1 MTIMATHSSANRA
14 RRNTH
19 LTETTRTTTISDALK
34 RRAQSLINDRS
45 IDARN
50 RALVQYALE
59 INDPYLAEFVRLVDA
74 GESIVEALDGGEI
87 SETLKFMR
95 EV

>member
-1 MTIMATHSSANRA
+1 MH
-14 RRNTH
+14 
-19 LTETTRTTTISDALK
+19 ETGLWSK
-34 RRAQSLINDRS
+34 
-45 IDARN
+45 
-50 RALVQYALE
+50 YALE
-59 INDPYLAEFVRLVDA
+59 INDPYLAEFVRLADA